1 MRSIFQIAA
10 RFGFQKKEIEP
21 YGQSMAKISLEVSE
35 KLSRRPGGKFIF
47 VTAIT
52 PTCRGEGKTV
62 TAITLS
68 MALNRKG
75 KSSVATLRQP
85 STGLY
90 FARKGGGS
98 GGGKASLVPQEE
110 IDFHCTGDTHAVTL
124 AHNLVAAHIDNLFFW
139 GNPLGFNMERVFWD
153 RAIDL
158 CDRSLRRVLTGID
171 SDREET
177 KIRSGF
183 IMTQASEL
191 MAILSLSR
199 SHEELREKISK
210 ITIGIN
216 KHGNPI
222 RMVDLR
228 IESELIKILRKAL
241 LPNLV
246 LSSENT
252 PVILHCGPFSNIS
265 HGNCSVLADEIGMRI
280 ADYVITEGGG
290 GTDTGLEKFL
300 AIKAPVL
307 QRLPDTV
314 VLVVTARALKMHG
327 LSTLDNGRVPEESEW
342 AIRNDAALMAG
353 MKNLEKHIQNVKIFG
368 FPLVVAIN
376 RFSFDHDEEIRTIKK
391 IALDLGADF
400 VAFHEGWQKGS
411 KGAIELA
418 EAVTEAA
425 QRPFNFSK
433 LYDDTFSIGDK
444 ISVVAN
450 KIYGAEGITISS
462 QATETLTGIER
473 REALSPKC
481 QNFGLCIAKTHLSLS
496 HDSRIKN
503 VPGKY
508 TLPIVDFIPFTG
520 AGYLCAL
527 TKNSNLMIGMP
538 SESVEPNLNKRRTE
552 EKG

>member
-1 MRSIFQIAA
+1 MKSILTVAR
-10 RFGFQKKEIEP
+10 RFGFLGKEIEP
-21 YGQSMAKISLEVSE
+21 YGKSMAKISLEVCGRI
-35 KLSRRPGGKFIF
+35 SRKPEGKYVF
-47 VTAIT
+47 VTAMT
-52 PTCRGEGKTV
+52 PTYKGEGKTV
-62 TAITLS
+62 TAIALN
-68 MALNRKG
+68 MALNRSG

-98 GGGKASLVPQEE
+98 GGGRTRLVPQEE
-110 IDFHCTGDTHAVTL
+110 IDFHCTGDSHAVAL
-124 AHNLVAAHIDNLFFW
+124 AHNLVAAHIDDLLFW
-139 GNPLGFNMERVFWD
+139 RNPLGLDKKKIFWK

-158 CDRSLRRVLTGID
+158 CDRSLRNVLVGID
-171 SDREET
+171 KEDTKRE
-177 KIRSGF
+177 SGF

-191 MAILSLSR
+191 MAILSLST
-199 SHEELREKISK
+199 SHDEMGEKISK
-210 ITIGIN
+210 ITIGID
-216 KHGNPI
+216 KEGRPVLMEDI
-222 RMVDLR
+222 KKD
-228 IESELIKILRKAL
+228 SEVVRVLRKAL

-290 GTDTGLEKFL
+290 GTDTGFEKFL
-300 AIKAPVL
+300 AIKAPVI
-307 QRLPDTV
+307 QRLPDAV
-314 VLVVTARALKMHG
+314 ILVVTARALKMHG
-327 LSTLDNGRVPEESEW
+327 LSTLNNGRVPEESEW
-342 AIRNDAALMAG
+342 AIRNDAALVSG
-353 MKNLEKHIQNVKIFG
+353 TKNLEKHIRNVQIFG

-400 VAFHEGWQKGS
+400 VVAHEGWHKGS
-411 KGAIELA
+411 KGAMQLA

-425 QRPFNFSK
+425 KRPFNFRK
-433 LYDDTFSIGDK
+433 LYDETLSIRER
-444 ISVVAN
+444 ISEVAN

-462 QATETLTGIER
+462 KAHGILQGIER
-473 REALSPKC
+473 REHRNSKRR
-481 QNFGLCIAKTHLSLS
+481 NYGLCIAKTHLSLS
-496 HDSRIKN
+496 HDYRIKN

-508 TLPIVDFIPFTG
+508 SLPIVDFIPFTG

-527 TKNSNLMIGMP
+527 TKNINLMPGML
-538 SESVEPNLNKRRTE
+538 SKSVEPKFIKRRTE

>member
-1 MRSIFQIAA
+1 MKSISSIAA
-10 RFGFQKKEIEP
+10 RFGFQKKEVEP
-21 YGQSMAKISLEVSE
+21 YGQSIAKISLYVSE
-35 KLSRRPGGKFIF
+35 RLPRRPGGKYIF

-52 PTCRGEGKTV
+52 PTWRGEGKTV

-85 STGLY
+85 SMGLY

-98 GGGKASLVPQEE
+98 GGGKASLIPHEE

-124 AHNLVAAHIDNLFFW
+124 AHNLVSAHIDNLFFW
-139 GNPLGFNMERVFWD
+139 GNPLGFDRERVFWN
-153 RAIDL
+153 RVIDL
-158 CDRSLRRVLTGID
+158 CDRSLRSVLIGTD
-171 SDREET
+171 KEET
-177 KIRSGF
+177 KRRSGF

-191 MAILSLSR
+191 TAILSLSR
-199 SHEELREKISK
+199 NHNELREKISK
-210 ITIGIN
+210 ITIGVD

-222 RMVDLR
+222 RMADIK
-228 IESELIKILRKAL
+228 IESDIVKILHKAL

-265 HGNCSVLADEIGMRI
+265 HGNCSVLADETGMRI
-280 ADYVITEGGG
+280 ADYVVTEGGG
-290 GTDTGLEKFL
+290 GTDTGFEKFL

-327 LSTLDNGRVPEESEW
+327 LSTLNNGVVSEESEW
-342 AIRNDAALMAG
+342 AIKNEAALLLG
-353 MKNLEKHIQNVKIFG
+353 MKNLEKHIRNVKIFG

-376 RFSFDHDEEIRTIKK
+376 KFPFDHDEEIRTIKK

-400 VAFHEGWQKGS
+400 AVAHDGWQKGS
-411 KGAIELA
+411 EGAIQLT

-425 QRPFNFSK
+425 QKPFNFTK
-433 LYDDTFSIGDK
+433 LYDDAFSAEEK
-444 ISVVAN
+444 ISKVAD

-462 QATETLTGIER
+462 QASEILTGVER
-473 REALSPKC
+473 REALSSKR
-481 QNFGLCIAKTHLSLS
+481 QNYGLCIAKTHLSLS

-508 TLPIVDFIPFTG
+508 SLPIVDCIPFTG

-527 TKNSNLMIGMP
+527 TENINLMPGMP
-538 SESVEPNLNKRRTE
+538 SESVETNFNKRRTE